1 MVAKCQSLIRIS
13 LPVDF
18 DRPPSRPSFSRSRV
32 LSKTVSNPEH
42 MRQQSQ
48 TQSSSKL
55 SSPKRDVFAL
65 IQQAAQLKHTIRD
78 LDDDKINDLLGT
90 LEVLRSTGQRVLTD
104 RYEELR
110 NRNGLGKK

>member
-1 MVAKCQSLIRIS
+1 M
-13 LPVDF
+13 
-18 DRPPSRPSFSRSRV
+18 
-32 LSKTVSNPEH
+32 SNPEH

-48 TQSSSKL
+48 TQSSARPA
-55 SSPKRDVFAL
+55 SPTQDVFAF

-90 LEVLRSTGQRVLTD
+90 LEALRSTGQKVLTD

-110 NRNGLGKK
+110 KRSGLGK